1 MAKTTL
7 RSSILLVIGLVA
19 LSSFSISCA
28 KKPEADLLL
37 DGNSVYSSGDI
48 VISNS
53 GSRTLLL
60 FDSKGKF
67 KRVLSSLSHTAG
79 EIFTSIVFNRTTKQ
93 LVVAVDGTA
102 DRLIAIAP
110 DGTQSLY
117 YTDAQFSGTIRGI
130 TQLLSGDLLIVE
142 TSNVERISSAAIPTR
157 RITVGAQ
164 TWPKALQTT
173 GTGIDAMP
181 NGNFVHCSTGSDFV
195 RTYVDNPTGVTQV
208 ASAVSG
214 IAGTT
219 DVMDC
224 RSDAN
229 NNIYAV
235 FSGTTDT
242 VRKYSTDLTT
252 AVWSYSDLGV
262 LSTPGPMAIRADG
275 RVLVA
280 DTAFNHIV
288 EIAADGSSG
297 AVLQGGDIDIDDLL
311 NNPQFIYIIP

>member
-7 RSSILLVIGLVA
+7 RASLILVIGLIGLA
-19 LSSFSISCA
+19 SISCA
-28 KKPEADLLL
+28 KKPEADSILE
-37 DGNSVYSSGDI
+37 GNSIYSSGDI
-48 VISNS
+48 VVSNS

-60 FDSKGKF
+60 FDTNGKF
-67 KRVLSSLSHTAG
+67 KRVLSSLSNTAG
-79 EIFTSIVFNRTTKQ
+79 EIFTSVVFNRTTKQ
-93 LVVAVDGTA
+93 LIVVVDGAA
-102 DRLIAIAP
+102 DRLIAISP
-110 DGTQSLY
+110 EGMETLY
-117 YTDAQFSGTIRGI
+117 FTDAQFSGTIRGI
-130 TQLLSGDLLIVE
+130 TQLLSGDLLVSE
-142 TSNVERISSAAIPTR
+142 TSNVERISSSATPTR
-157 RITVGAQ
+157 RSSVSGQ
-164 TWPKALQTT
+164 VWPKAFQTT
-173 GTGIDAMP
+173 GTGLDAMP
-181 NGNFVHCSTGSDFV
+181 NGGFVHCSTGSDVV
-195 RTYVDNPTGVTQV
+195 RTYADNPSGTTQI
-208 ASAVSG
+208 ASAASG

-224 RSDAN
+224 RCDAN

-252 AVWSYSDLGV
+252 AVWSYSDLGI